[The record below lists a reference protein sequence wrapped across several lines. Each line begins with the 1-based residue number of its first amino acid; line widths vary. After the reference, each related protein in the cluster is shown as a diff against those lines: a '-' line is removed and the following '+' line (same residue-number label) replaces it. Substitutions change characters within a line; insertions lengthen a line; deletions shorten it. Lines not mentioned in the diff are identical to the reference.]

1 MLCLHRYKNRDSIME
16 RMKFLN
22 ISMDFKSIEK
32 VNNIEKASI
41 VEEVMEL

>member
-1 MLCLHRYKNRDSIME
+1 ME

-22 ISMDFKSIEK
+22 ISMDFKSIER

>member
-1 MLCLHRYKNRDSIME
+1 ME

-32 VNNIEKASI
+32 VNNIEKAALI
-41 VEEVMEL
+41 EEVMMEMEW